1 MPSSP
6 AEIQVVIDEFHK
18 ALYHHFMGVNW
29 MGVQTLQ
36 TPMDMLAFQEILFEH
51 RPDLV
56 IETGSYQGGSA
67 LFLACMMDILD
78 HGRVISIDLLPIWE
92 RLTSAQRPEHD
103 RITWLKGDSVSKE
116 IRRRVQDEV
125 DQVRT
130 VMVILDSDH
139 SRGHVARE
147 LQAYAPMVSV
157 GHYLIVQDTNLNG
170 HPVNLE
176 HGPGPWEAVAK
187 FLEDQA
193 GAFAIDVSRE
203 KWLVSFN
210 PGGFLIRVA

>member
-6 AEIQVVIDEFHK
+6 VEIQVVIDDFHK
-18 ALYHHFMGVNW
+18 ALYHHFMGVQW

-125 DQVRT
+125 DQART

>member
-1 MPSSP
+1 MPSSST
-6 AEIQVVIDEFHK
+6 AINFVIDEFHK
-18 ALYHHFMGVNW
+18 ALYHHFMGVQW

-36 TPMDMLAFQEILFEH
+36 TPMDMLAFQEILYEH

-56 IETGSYQGGSA
+56 IETGSYHGGSA

-78 HGRVISIDLLPIWE
+78 HGRVISIDLLPMWE
-92 RLTSAQRPEHD
+92 RLTSAQRPEHE

-116 IRRRVQDEV
+116 IRRLVQAEV
-125 DQVRT
+125 DQAQS

-157 GHYLIVQDTNLNG
+157 GHYLVVQDTNLNG

-176 HGPGPWEAVAK
+176 HGPGPWEAVEK

>member
-1 MPSSP
+1 M
-6 AEIQVVIDEFHK
+6 ATDRAIGEVINDFHK
-18 ALYHHFMGVNW
+18 ALYHHFLGVEF

-36 TPMDMLAFQEILFEH
+36 TPMDLFAFQEILYEN
-51 RPDLV
+51 RPDLI
-56 IETGSYQGGSA
+56 IETGSYKGGSA
-67 LFLACMMDILD
+67 LFLACMCDILD
-78 HGRVISIDLLPIWE
+78 HGQVISIDLLPIWD
-92 RLTSAQRPEHD
+92 RLTSARRPEHE

-116 IRRRVQDEV
+116 VRRLV
-125 DQVRT
+125 DVEASKART
-130 VMVILDSDH
+130 IMVILDSDH

-147 LQAYAPMVSV
+147 LQAYAPLVSV

-176 HGPGPWEAVAK
+176 HGPGPWEAVGK
-187 FLEDQA
+187 FLEDQD

-210 PGGFLIRVA
+210 PGGFLIRVK